1 MQTTN
6 EPISLSVRCSYFF
19 SSCLKILAVA
29 CVLGNVWGSQVL
41 QIVNDNDAAGFTDTD
56 LQILFVGNPA
66 NVTSANLTATSGL
79 RDLSKPGATLS
90 LPLSK
95 LSKNG
100 TLTSDLTGKKRTIY
114 EANIVQLSSG
124 VIYISKGNLSYNGT
138 TAPSISASSVPFQ
151 TAEMTSVS
159 GQQTNSDLTF
169 IDNFAL
175 PLQLDVLETNN
186 KIIQTKS
193 CYYNF
198 ETIFSNLQ
206 KAGAPMNDGK
216 SMLIGPGQVYSLN
229 KVTGNFTSFEAYLQ
243 SLVGKTLQINGTE
256 SFGTPNPLL
265 AYGVTCGGNY
275 TGNFTYNA
283 TLSSTKT
290 KDNFT
295 YDLTPSGNMTITGA
309 PSYFPKVKDIE
320 KLVVPLNKS
329 SLNKTIYG
337 AVLDSSSF
345 NIVTKVGTP
354 SLTPPTMSG
363 PFYATSNSSTKN
375 KISCAAFSNF
385 DSSALNA
392 CASSLRIIVYNGIS
406 KSSIGNAT
414 ISSVSNSTITLAG
427 NLTRPPV
434 KGDKF
439 EVLFQVT
446 NSSSKTQFTSTALQ
460 ILNYTPVNNGYRI
473 VFQSGNQKGYGG
485 NVTAMDSTGKVT
497 LNNSTLTASPQAG
510 DLFFVSVNEK
520 DVATQLYTNSIFSY
534 PVADLLAA
542 LNFGF
547 LGSPS
552 SGNSSSDWF
561 GYNGSNPPFPQ
572 KFPFAAAQ
580 PLKPYY
586 NSWASIIYNSS
597 DAYGFAFSDRVSPS
611 PLITNNR
618 TETMRLTILPRNQLN
633 APNIKSLSTTNSSIT
648 LGWVP
653 ETNAN
658 MTYTINIVPNVDSK
672 GQIIKPIRVLGKN
685 GTCTINNLK
694 SGMPYQIHAM
704 ASNGTMNSKILPVYT
719 STSGIP
725 EAPKGTISFQ
735 FSFTPTTPVPQDSE
749 VKINN
754 KTSNSTT
761 AGVQYFSVN
770 ATTGTNYYVLD
781 VQNKTTKNSVYKT
794 FIQVE
799 FDSQKKYKSCSME
812 GNEQNLSPAGSG
824 SSLVIGIPFQPEPRK
839 NY

>member
-1 MQTTN
+1 
-6 EPISLSVRCSYFF
+6 L
-19 SSCLKILAVA
+19 
-29 CVLGNVWGSQVL
+29 
-41 QIVNDNDAAGFTDTD
+41 
-56 LQILFVGNPA
+56 
-66 NVTSANLTATSGL
+66 
-79 RDLSKPGATLS
+79 
-90 LPLSK
+90 
-95 LSKNG
+95 
-100 TLTSDLTGKKRTIY
+100 
-114 EANIVQLSSG
+114 EA
-124 VIYISKGNLSYNGT
+124 
-138 TAPSISASSVPFQ
+138 
-151 TAEMTSVS
+151 
-159 GQQTNSDLTF
+159 
-169 IDNFAL
+169 
-175 PLQLDVLETNN
+175 NN
-186 KIIQTKS
+186 KIIQTRS

-216 SMLIGPGQVYSLN
+216 SMLIGPGQVYSLS
-229 KVTGNFTSFEAYLQ
+229 KVTGNFSSFEPYLQ
-243 SLVGKTLQINGTE
+243 SLVGKTFQISGTE

-275 TGNFTYNA
+275 NGNFTYNA
-283 TLSSTKT
+283 TISNTNG
-290 KDNFT
+290 NFT
-295 YDLTPSGNMTITGA
+295 YQLTPSGNMTITGA
-309 PSYFPKVKDIE
+309 PSYFPKVKDIV

-345 NIVTKVGTP
+345 DVVTKVGTP

-363 PFYATSNSSTKN
+363 PFYATTNSSAKN
-375 KISCAAFSNF
+375 KIECAAFSNF

-392 CASSLRIIVYNGIS
+392 CASSLRIIVYNGTTQT
-406 KSSIGNAT
+406 SIGNAT

-427 NLTRPPV
+427 NLSRPAI

-439 EVLFQVT
+439 EVLFRVT
-446 NSSSKTQFTSTALQ
+446 NPLSKTQFTSTALQ
-460 ILNYTPVNNGYRI
+460 ILNYTPVNNGYRV
-473 VFQSGNQKGYGG
+473 VFQSGNQTGQGGY
-485 NVTAMDSTGKVT
+485 VTAMDSTGKVT
-497 LNNSTLTASPQAG
+497 LNNPTLTASPQAG

-547 LGSPS
+547 VGSPS

-561 GYNGSNPPFPQ
+561 GYDGSNPPFPQ

-580 PLKPYY
+580 PSKPYY

-653 ETNAN
+653 EKNAD
-658 MTYTINIVPNVDSK
+658 MTYTMNIVPNVDSK
-672 GQIIKPIRVLGKN
+672 GQTINPIRVLGKN

-694 SGMPYQIHAM
+694 SGMPYQIHAI
-704 ASNGTMNSKILPVYT
+704 ASNGTMKSKILPVYT
-719 STSGIP
+719 STSGTP
-725 EAPKGTISFQ
+725 EEPKGTISFQ
-735 FSFTPTTPVPQDSE
+735 FGFTPTTPVPKDCE

-754 KTSNSTT
+754 KTSDSTKG
-761 AGVQYFSVN
+761 GVQYFSVN
-770 ATTGTNYYVLD
+770 ATTGTNYFVLD
-781 VQNKTTKNSVYKT
+781 VQNKTTKNSIYKT
-794 FIQVE
+794 IMQVE

-812 GNEQNLSPAGSG
+812 GNGQNLVPAGSG
-824 SSLVIGIPFQPEPRK
+824 STLKIGIPFQPTPRK